1 MSVFIIIHRLSFC
14 ELYEI
19 TTLYSVYRNMW
30 DEDWPIETY
39 PEMVCILYPIVVRVQ
54 KLKVIQVKFQ
64 DTIFGFV

>member
-1 MSVFIIIHRLSFC
+1 
-14 ELYEI
+14 
-19 TTLYSVYRNMW
+19 MW

-54 KLKVIQVKFQ
+54 KLKVIHVKFQ